1 MQMEQQQTIPNGA
14 LGKFLGFS
22 LLGVFMFFFDTE
34 WISPSLKSVPVDV
47 IVTSL
52 QKYCMPLVQIF
63 ILAVMYIGA
72 VRPFYLKTWKKSPID
87 IFMSFAKI
95 GGAVL

>member
-1 MQMEQQQTIPNGA
+1 MSQPETVSQNNA
-14 LGKFLGFS
+14 LPKFLLFS
-22 LLGVFMFFFDTE
+22 LFGVFMFFFDME
-34 WISPSLKSVPVDV
+34 WISPTLKSVPVDV

-72 VRPFYLKTWKKSPID
+72 IRPFYTRTWKK
-87 IFMSFAKI
+87 MSH
-95 GGAVL
+95 